1 MEVSNTN
8 TFSHLQASTL
18 PGTSQKPQELTSE
31 QRELAAGV
39 ASQRSTNAQIDA
51 YVAGAQSST
60 STTDETGMVQD
71 YTDLATDIRRAN
83 GFETIVQNRGDETRP
98 ESPAPTSPREEPDAP
113 SSQQAQEAADDT
125 TSIERSQR
133 DEQISIYAQ
142 NNTILEELTGP
153 AAAPARDQLNI
164 SL

>member
-8 TFSHLQASTL
+8 TLNHFQVNTL
-18 PGTSQKPQELTSE
+18 PGASQKPQELTPE
-31 QRELAAGV
+31 QREIAAGV

-51 YVAGAQSST
+51 YVAGAQSNT
-60 STTDETGMVQD
+60 STTDETDTVQD
-71 YTDLATDIRRAN
+71 YTDLAADIRRAN
-83 GFETIVQNRGDETRP
+83 GFETIVQNRDDDTRP
-98 ESPAPTSPREEPDAP
+98 EGPPSTSPREEPDDP
-113 SSQQAQEAADDT
+113 STQQLQETANDT

-142 NNTILEELTGP
+142 NSTILEELTGP
-153 AAAPARDQLNI
+153 TAVLARDQLDI